1 MSGSVRFVL
10 DGRVRELAG
19 IDPGMTVLQWLRG
32 VERRCGTK
40 EGCAEGDCGACTV
53 VLGELRDGGVR
64 LLPVNACILFL
75 PALDGKALFTVES
88 LRQDGRLHPVQ
99 QALVEC
105 HGSQCGFC
113 TPGFVMSLYALYES
127 GERPSRRRIDD
138 ALAGNLCRCTGYRPI
153 ADAARRAYELGR
165 SAGSAARE
173 ELAAQLRSIER
184 RDTLALEH
192 GARRFFAPRT
202 ADALA
207 DLCQRHPDATLL
219 AGATDVGLWVTKGHR
234 ELEVLISTSSVTEL
248 ARASVEDG
256 HLLLGAALT
265 LSDAQEVL
273 AAQHPDLGELLRRFG
288 SPQVRNA
295 GTVGGNVANAS
306 PIGDLPPALLALDA
320 KVVLRRGGDRRELP
334 MEEFFLGYRKTALR
348 PGEFLERIRVPLRS
362 PGREFRAYKVSKRF
376 DQDIS
381 AVCGAFSVE
390 LERGRVRDVR
400 LAYGGMSEIPKRARA
415 CEAALAGHPWTE
427 ATVDAALPQLDRD
440 FSPISDMRASAAY
453 RRLVARN
460 LLRKFQLET
469 SSPGVATR
477 VLAAAEEA

>member
-1 MSGSVRFVL
+1 MPDSVRFVL
-10 DGRVRELAG
+10 DGRVRGLAG
-19 IDPGMTVLQWLRG
+19 VDPGMTVLQWLRG

-64 LLPVNACILFL
+64 LLPVNACILFV

-88 LRQDGRLHPVQ
+88 LREVGQLHPVQ

-127 GERPSRRRIDD
+127 GPAPSRRRIDD

-153 ADAARRAYELGR
+153 ADAVRRAYELGR
-165 SAGSAARE
+165 SAGAASRE
-173 ELAAQLRSIER
+173 RLAAQLRSIAR
-184 RDTLALEH
+184 RETLALEH
-192 GARRFFAPRT
+192 RGRRFFAPRT

-207 DLCQRHPDATLL
+207 DLCQRYPAATLL

-234 ELEVLISTSSVTEL
+234 ELEVLVSTASVEEL
-248 ARASVEDG
+248 TRASVEDG
-256 HLLLGAALT
+256 HLSLGAAVT
-265 LSDAQEVL
+265 LSDAQGAL
-273 AAQHPDLGELLRRFG
+273 AAQHPDLGELVRRFG
-288 SPQVRNA
+288 SAQVRNA
-295 GTVGGNVANAS
+295 ATVGGNVANAS
-306 PIGDLPPALLALDA
+306 PVGDLPPALLALGA
-320 KVVLRRGGDRRELP
+320 TAVLRRGGDRRELP
-334 MEEFFLGYRKTALR
+334 MDEFFLGYRKTALR

-362 PGREFRAYKVSKRF
+362 RAREFRAYKVSKRF
-376 DQDIS
+376 DQDIA

-400 LAYGGMSEIPKRARA
+400 LAYGGMAEIPRRARA
-415 CEAALAGHPWTE
+415 CEAALAGRPWTE
-427 ATVDAALPQLDRD
+427 ATIDAALPQLDRD

-460 LLRKFQLET
+460 LVRKFQLET
-469 SSPGVATR
+469 SGAAVATR
-477 VLAAAEEA
+477 LTAAAEDA